1 MLQEI
6 KLILW
11 KHTVRRKRRWLLTL
25 TEFLIPI
32 LLFTLITYGRSK
44 IKGLDKRIINYP
56 TYYDIKPLHDVYSYL
71 DVGKLNLLYSPY
83 NNFTENVIA
92 KVQNT
97 LQIPGEIVKEFT
109 SFETLKQHIKNGSYC
124 TSMTVAINFKGHDPK
139 HLNYDLSFYDKYLL
153 WDTRN
158 LFVHD
163 LSVQQ
168 VKRSSKYLYKGFVAF
183 QLAINL
189 AFIELHEDKHLPIN
203 LDISIEEFPYP
214 PHTDVS
220 RLSQLFINYL
230 PLITIFSFVFL
241 CLSLLQRVANEKYV
255 GSRELMKM
263 VGMDSAMLWLGW
275 FIDALTVNFFSVIL
289 IVILMK
295 VPLWEVPY
303 PLVEYSNG
311 FVIFAFLLLYCMAA
325 ITFCFLIATI
335 INKQT
340 GVHWSNMFQSGSG
353 GENDVTMGSVFIM
366 LIVDMAV
373 LTLLTIYIENI
384 KPGNFGIAQ
393 PLNFPLIRMKNYLK
407 KWFVHD
413 SHADLTEIPL
423 IDLEGRQKPPCIE
436 IRNLYKKFNNTVAV
450 NNLNMTI
457 NENHITVL
465 LGHNG
470 AGKTTTMHI
479 LTGMI
484 NATSGDIKIKGN
496 NIKKNTSGT
505 RKLLGLCTQHN
516 LLFEDLTVFEH
527 LKFFALIKRSRHATE
542 EAETILQKLGFKEK
556 RDEMVS
562 TLSGGMKRKLCL
574 GMALI
579 GGSQILVLDEPTSG
593 MDPES
598 RRKVWDLLLEY
609 RKMRTVL
616 ITTHLMEEADVLG
629 DYIAIMEN
637 GQLQDCDT
645 PYNLKKKY
653 NTGYHLSLILKTRA
667 FEETITKEIQR
678 YISEAK
684 LLPANYYTST
694 HDICVYL
701 LPMNKRNKYKKV
713 LELLEKRKDDWRI
726 ISIGLNLTTLNDVF
740 LKARGQHLGLQ
751 QSEVDVKTT
760 PDEIDVFHKRQGN
773 FTCSMR
779 DLFLA
784 LIIKRWYFFKKTFHW
799 YFLCMI
805 SSIAIFLFA
814 ISLSISNVDYSNDP
828 EPQLNLTLRV
838 YEKSHSYYECD
849 RSVELTKIA
858 SFYEKIVRQQG
869 GYPQF
874 ANDVSEEIIQK
885 GTQNIAF
892 YKRHMITAAEFNKTS
907 SNHLSVNVMYNRFAL
922 HGLPISI
929 NLASNA
935 IAQTLLNE
943 SYSII
948 TSNTPLKSFSCKSF
962 PPELSVLNVAGVWVL
977 LIPLSMLIFGS
988 NFIIFPNAEVSTN
1001 FFQLQIFAGVKSY
1014 FYWLTNIF
1022 FDFVFSVLHLVLLF
1036 LSLWLLNLLA
1046 FNSILFRREEFETL
1060 MTICLLY
1067 MVTSLPFCYL
1077 FSFKKTMATGLTSF
1091 FVTGIFT
1098 GLTCT
1103 LVIVAMELSKDDFYI
1118 RLAKNL
1124 THVFATFFPQFSL
1137 GYICTKFT
1145 TKFVENFNWKYM
1157 NPNKKK
1163 HICRLTPNPCCY
1175 GNSKECDNFKSY
1187 FFNDTVGIQQNLL
1200 EMFVAFGLYFLFLLL
1215 RNTEIMRKILH
1226 LIRFT
1231 PSQIYNKFTKQI
1243 GKHGNVPAL
1252 WEDGGS
1258 ENDALVA
1265 KKVVKT
1271 YGLKTILQSV
1281 TLRVCRTI
1289 CFGLLGANGAG
1300 KSTIFNILTKS
1311 LFFDEG
1317 TVVVEG
1323 VPITRNDYTK
1333 KIGYCPQENYLNFY
1347 LTGRELVYTF
1357 ACLKGYS
1364 DTDAQQVTKHLLKAF
1379 ELEKYQD
1386 KPCSDYS
1393 GGNKRKLCS
1402 CLAFVGSPQI
1412 ILLDEPTSG
1421 VDPSSRR
1428 TFWKIIRSWKKDT
1441 SFLLCSHSM
1450 EECENVW
1457 DEIAIMKKGVIEDKG
1472 SLLEL
1477 KNKYNKGY
1485 TVTVKLK
1492 SDKDIDLLKQK
1503 LSELQLHL
1511 SEEYA
1516 GSLIY
1521 KIRNENKLLTE
1532 IFTTFDAL
1540 QMEFPCIDDYIV
1552 NQISLEE
1559 IFLKLA
1565 NDSGAATHRKK
1576 KRTKRRAVP
1585 QLSSSE
1591 LSIEDTLHGKE
1602 VPTIMGHN
1610 IDDNNEENNMDRI
1623 TFKNEIASKDTEGS
1637 PSESFMTTMTKT
1649 TENKEK
1655 SNMNTETVKSKFHSK
1670 VKKEI
1675 MNNREESTRNMDS
1688 QTIKRPNAT
1697 NDINVIFKKRRR
1709 TVDLGKDYEHL
1720 FISYLILKLIEN
1732 DTVEDFFISSNDH
1745 NYGVFDGVVLEVKY
1759 KGENNYQTYALQLTH
1774 EESGTL
1780 KMQDLT
1786 QAKGNFS
1793 IKKYF
1798 KDYEQN
1804 LSKRAVKVIL
1814 FTNLK
1819 FQNCSDHLKLNLKN
1833 EERVYRVFDV
1843 EELEEYEKFNKLRM
1857 LMSVSEGNVYK
1868 VDSEEKFFENF
1879 FLFTNQLNIDGLK
1892 TACFRQFHNL
1902 FSLNKDICQKYLNFI
1917 YNWSLRVG
1925 QKEKL
1930 HKSWIEEVLLTLI
1943 LTPNIRPLLFNA
1955 EPITKNAKLFKDAV
1969 SKFKIT
1975 VLNKNSYE
1983 KVKFIWKNAI
1993 HNIDIKELNK
2003 IDIKY
2008 QIMFKNI
2015 QNQEELANQ
2024 STEKRTEINKLLW
2037 LMGKCPLIVEDNER
2051 ITKTINL
2058 LNVNKQLVILCSEE
2072 KMDSLKCQTQNK
2084 SCFQHLANLK
2094 NEEKLYE
2101 DIIRSFTF
2109 SIEGQRPAFLKDLVR
2124 ICKDVEHAI
2133 TTDNLLQMVEGN
2145 LKIGKS
2151 EEFSLPPYYVPRNLT
2166 RILIDSKFL
2175 KKIGE
2180 DTLVTVSCVTHLD
2193 SFKERYIEYKIV
2205 ILDDHFN
2212 EEDIEKKCEEKKVV
2226 YVTENECSQEQF
2238 DKLCSKYPKKTN
2250 CHLMKYRNLD
2260 CFEWIRSLKGVKH
2273 LRQFRLSELHLQ
2285 KNKFIEE
2292 SEFLTN
2298 SRSKLIN
2305 FICRNPEMGKST
2317 IMKTSNKNSLFPLRK
2332 HLSEF
2337 HLHNNNSIEETEFF
2351 TNSSNNIINSVC
2363 ENPGMGKTMLMK
2375 SLKKNSSSSIWII
2388 FIVARNH
2395 AQHFWNNSEADVEK
2409 FLNYIVTE
2417 NYRKNDTELK
2427 VFQQFKSEKQIVLV
2441 WDGLDEISDKTLK
2454 IIKSIVSDV
2463 SSIGIRQWLT
2473 SRIHLENEIETE
2485 FDVFSR
2491 RIEQFREEEQKTF
2504 IKNRLQVS
2512 GSDSKSLN
2520 IFDKIKSHIRVSPY
2534 NDILGIP
2541 LHTYIL
2547 TELFTNDKEIALNL
2561 LGKKEQI
2568 FLISDIYGY
2577 FVETIIE
2584 KFFKEKLKVDLDNDH
2599 MFEIYNKEKTNAI
2612 NGYMK
2617 IAIHH
2622 YFPQFF
2628 NTDCQDIHKKK
2639 DPYGFIIKVTEDLT
2653 PQFLHNSFGEYFAA
2667 LYLFENLEE
2676 IDKISY
2682 FIENGKYDNIRFFLD
2697 LNLSRNCKAHM
2708 AVLYKSSQMLDQC
2721 TEDELNHKDLFN
2733 RNSFQ
2738 LSLEWNTKYPILKTI
2753 KGEDS
2758 FDIYHD
2764 EVIQTKNY
2772 SSISTCH
2779 YLRKFNE
2786 ADLRLKKIILLCPF
2800 IITSDT
2806 TNLDEMHI
2814 PSILYYAV
2822 KYNHELILKYFDEIP
2837 LIKIYTKSLGTG
2849 ETLLDLA
2856 IESKAFHAINLLLHN
2871 PQYRDQLKKEVFL
2884 SYKICASKSLEM
2896 LKAFINSGWDIN
2908 EIHDDNMTVIHYAS
2922 CNENDLSTLQFII
2935 ENGGNV
2941 NVRKKNSYELPIHF
2955 AFRYGSEDI
2964 VKLLFC
2970 NGSKI
2975 DVGDQYGN
2983 FPIHL
2988 ACMNKKYAYN
2998 IVKLLLKLG
3007 QSLDI
3012 CNKNGSFPVNFACQY
3027 GSVDVVKLLLDHG
3040 AKVDNCDQDGN
3051 LPIHLACEN
3060 RKYGCGI
3067 VKLLLETGQSLHVC
3081 NKFGNF
3087 PIHIACE
3094 HGSVDVVQLLLDYG
3108 SKLDVCNQYD
3118 NLPIHLACVNEKY
3131 GCKIVKLLLK
3141 IGQSLDVCNKFG
3153 SFPINF
3159 ACQYGNTDVVK
3170 LLLDHGSKID
3180 VCDQDGN
3187 LPIHRACT
3195 NEKYGCDSVKLLL
3208 KKGQK
3213 LDVCNK
3219 NGTFPIHLACH
3230 YGSVDVVKLLLDH
3243 GSKVDVCDQDGN
3255 LPIHRACMNE
3265 KYGCE
3270 IVKLLLKMGQRLDA
3284 CNKNN
3289 NLPIHFACQFGSLD
3303 VVKFLIGQGVKI
3315 NACNQDGNLPIH
3327 FACMNKKY
3335 DYDIVKILLEHGAIV
3350 DVINKKGKKPIDLVL
3365 QNAENRQ
3372 KLITLLQNLEQ
3383 NT

>member
-1 MLQEI
+1 MALYYGYKAISLYEI
-6 KLILW
+6 
-11 KHTVRRKRRWLLTL
+11 
-25 TEFLIPI
+25 
-32 LLFTLITYGRSK
+32 
-44 IKGLDKRIINYP
+44 
-56 TYYDIKPLHDVYSYL
+56 
-71 DVGKLNLLYSPY
+71 
-83 NNFTENVIA
+83 
-92 KVQNT
+92 
-97 LQIPGEIVKEFT
+97 
-109 SFETLKQHIKNGSYC
+109 
-124 TSMTVAINFKGHDPK
+124 
-139 HLNYDLSFYDKYLL
+139 
-153 WDTRN
+153 
-158 LFVHD
+158 
-163 LSVQQ
+163 
-168 VKRSSKYLYKGFVAF
+168 
-183 QLAINL
+183 
-189 AFIELHEDKHLPIN
+189 
-203 LDISIEEFPYP
+203 
-214 PHTDVS
+214 
-220 RLSQLFINYL
+220 
-230 PLITIFSFVFL
+230 
-241 CLSLLQRVANEKYV
+241 
-255 GSRELMKM
+255 RE
-263 VGMDSAMLWLGW
+263 
-275 FIDALTVNFFSVIL
+275 
-289 IVILMK
+289 
-295 VPLWEVPY
+295 
-303 PLVEYSNG
+303 
-311 FVIFAFLLLYCMAA
+311 
-325 ITFCFLIATI
+325 
-335 INKQT
+335 T

-393 PLNFPLIRMKNYLK
+393 PLNFPLIRMKN
-407 KWFVHD
+407 
-413 SHADLTEIPL
+413 
-423 IDLEGRQKPPCIE
+423 
-436 IRNLYKKFNNTVAV
+436 
-450 NNLNMTI
+450 
-457 NENHITVL
+457 
-465 LGHNG
+465 
-470 AGKTTTMHI
+470 
-479 LTGMI
+479 
-484 NATSGDIKIKGN
+484 
-496 NIKKNTSGT
+496 
-505 RKLLGLCTQHN
+505 
-516 LLFEDLTVFEH
+516 
-527 LKFFALIKRSRHATE
+527 IKRSRHATE

-740 LKARGQHLGLQ
+740 LKYNH
-751 QSEVDVKTT
+751 S
-760 PDEIDVFHKRQGN
+760 N
-773 FTCSMR
+773 
-779 DLFLA
+779 
-784 LIIKRWYFFKKTFHW
+784 
-799 YFLCMI
+799 MI

-977 LIPLSMLIFGS
+977 LIPLS
-988 NFIIFPNAEVSTN
+988 
-1001 FFQLQIFAGVKSY
+1001 
-1014 FYWLTNIF
+1014 
-1022 FDFVFSVLHLVLLF
+1022 
-1036 LSLWLLNLLA
+1036 
-1046 FNSILFRREEFETL
+1046 
-1060 MTICLLY
+1060 
-1067 MVTSLPFCYL
+1067 
-1077 FSFKKTMATGLTSF
+1077 
-1091 FVTGIFT
+1091 
-1098 GLTCT
+1098 
-1103 LVIVAMELSKDDFYI
+1103 
-1118 RLAKNL
+1118 
-1124 THVFATFFPQFSL
+1124 
-1137 GYICTKFT
+1137 
-1145 TKFVENFNWKYM
+1145 
-1157 NPNKKK
+1157 
-1163 HICRLTPNPCCY
+1163 
-1175 GNSKECDNFKSY
+1175 NSKECDNFKSY

-1485 TVTVKLK
+1485 TVT
-1492 SDKDIDLLKQK
+1492 
-1503 LSELQLHL
+1503 
-1511 SEEYA
+1511 